1 MKSISI
7 LGAGWLGFSLG
18 EKLLQLNYEVNAS
31 STHVEKLSAFEQAGL
46 KPFLIQL
53 NDADEIDHS
62 FWTETLILSFP
73 PGKSGD
79 YSSYALKVEH
89 ILKQLPET
97 CKRVIMISSTSVYPK
112 KTGHWKED
120 QFFEAQTP
128 EAQSILDA
136 EKVVLSSNKQAIILR
151 LSGLVGYERNPA
163 RFGMS
168 RLPANEPVNMIHR
181 DDAIGVITRLLELE
195 HIEGIF
201 NVCAPI
207 HPNRQAFYEAGAKA
221 IGKENPNLQTSVDAL
236 ARTIDCEKLLAVT
249 QYFFQKENPLD
260 FWKDA

>member
-7 LGAGWLGFSLG
+7 FGAGWLGFSLS
-18 EKLLQLNYEVNAS
+18 EKFLQLNYQVNAS
-31 STHVEKLSAFEQAGL
+31 TTHAEKLSVFEQAGF

-53 NDADEIDHS
+53 NDSDEIDQT
-62 FWTETLILSFP
+62 FWTEILILSFP

-79 YSSYALKVEH
+79 YSSYAIKVEH

-120 QFFEAQTP
+120 EKFEAETP

-136 EKVVLSSNKQAIILR
+136 EEAVLSSNKNPVILR

-163 RFGMS
+163 RFGTS

-181 DDAIGVITRLLELE
+181 DDAVGVILRLLELE

-201 NVCAPI
+201 NVCAPM
-207 HPNRQAFYEAGAKA
+207 HPSRQAFYDAGAFA
-221 IGKENPNLQTSVDAL
+221 LGNESPNLQKIVDAL
-236 ARTIDCEKLLAVT
+236 TRTIDSEKLVSET
-249 QYFFQKENPLD
+249 QYVFLKENPLD
-260 FWKDA
+260 FWK

>member
-18 EKLLQLNYEVNAS
+18 EKLLQLNYQVNAS
-31 STHVEKLSAFEQAGL
+31 TTHAEKLSVFEQAGF

-53 NDADEIDHS
+53 NDAAEIDHC

-79 YSSYALKVEH
+79 YSSYAIKVEH

-97 CKRVIMISSTSVYPK
+97 CKRVILISSTSVYPK
-112 KTGHWKED
+112 KSGHWNED
-120 QFFEAQTP
+120 EKFEAETP
-128 EAQSILDA
+128 EAQSILNA
-136 EKVVLSSNKQAIILR
+136 EKAVLSSNKQAIILR

-163 RFGMS
+163 CFGTS

-181 DDAIGVITRLLELE
+181 DDAVGVILRLLELE
-195 HIEGIF
+195 SIQGIF
-201 NVCAPI
+201 NVCSPV
-207 HPNRQAFYEAGAKA
+207 HPSRQAFYEAGAKA
-221 IGKENPNLQTSVDAL
+221 MGIESPILQTSIDAL
-236 ARTIDCEKLLAVT
+236 TRTIDSEKLVSET
-249 QYFFQKENPLD
+249 QYVFQKENPIN
-260 FWKDA
+260 FWE

>member
-18 EKLLQLNYEVNAS
+18 EKLLHLKYQVNAS
-31 STHVEKLSAFEQAGL
+31 TTHVEKLSAFEQAGL
-46 KPFLIQL
+46 NPFLIQL
-53 NDADEIDHS
+53 DNADEIDES

-79 YSSYALKVEH
+79 YSSYAIKIKH
-89 ILKQLPET
+89 ILKQLPEM

-112 KTGHWKED
+112 KSGHWKED
-120 QFFEAQTP
+120 QLFEAETP
-128 EAQSILDA
+128 DAESILDA

-163 RFGMS
+163 RFGTS

-181 DDAIGVITRLLELE
+181 DDAFGVILRLLELE
-195 HIEGIF
+195 HMEGIF
-201 NVCAPI
+201 NVCAPM

-221 IGKENPNLQTSVDAL
+221 MGIESPNLQTSDDAL
-236 ARTIDCEKLLAVT
+236 IRTINSEKLVSET
-249 QYFFQKENPLD
+249 QYVFQKENPLD

>member
-7 LGAGWLGFSLG
+7 LGAGWLGFSLA
-18 EKLLQLNYEVNAS
+18 EQILHLNYQVNAS
-31 STHVEKLSAFEQAGL
+31 TTHVEKLSVFEQAGL

-53 NDADEIDHS
+53 NNADEIDQT

-79 YSSYALKVEH
+79 YSSYANKVEH

-97 CKRVIMISSTSVYPK
+97 CKQVIMISSTSVYPK
-112 KTGHWKED
+112 KTGHWKENEK
-120 QFFEAQTP
+120 FEAETP

-136 EKVVLSSNKQAIILR
+136 EEAVLSSNKQAIVLR
-151 LSGLVGYERNPA
+151 LSGLVGYDRNPA
-163 RFGMS
+163 RFGTS

-181 DDAIGVITRLLELE
+181 DDAIGVIIRLLELE
-195 HIEGIF
+195 HMEGIF
-201 NVCAPI
+201 NVCAPM
-207 HPNRQAFYEAGAKA
+207 HPNRQAFYGAGAA
-221 IGKENPNLQTSVDAL
+221 ALGVESPILQSSSSAL
-236 ARTIDCEKLLAVT
+236 TRTIDCRKLIAET
-249 QYFFQKENPLD
+249 QYVFQKENPLD

>member
-31 STHVEKLSAFEQAGL
+31 TTHVEKLLAFEQAGL

-53 NDADEIDHS
+53 NNAEEIDQT

-79 YSSYALKVEH
+79 YSSYAIKVKH

-112 KTGHWKED
+112 KSGHWNED
-120 QFFEAQTP
+120 QMFEAETP

-136 EKVVLSSNKQAIILR
+136 EQAVLTSNKQAIILR

-163 RFGMS
+163 RFGTS

-181 DDAIGVITRLLELE
+181 DDAIGVILRLLELE
-195 HIEGIF
+195 SIQGIF
-201 NVCAPI
+201 NGCSPV
-207 HPNRQAFYEAGAKA
+207 HPSRQAFYAAGAA
-221 IGKENPNLQTSVDAL
+221 ALGTESPSLQTSADAL
-236 ARTIDCEKLLAVT
+236 ARTIDSEKLIAAT
-249 QYFFQKENPLD
+249 QYVFQKANPLD
-260 FWKDA
+260 FWKDF

>member
-18 EKLLQLNYEVNAS
+18 EKLLQLNYQVNAS
-31 STHVEKLSAFEQAGL
+31 TTHVEKLSAFERAGL
-46 KPFLIQL
+46 KAFLIQL

-73 PGKSGD
+73 PGKSVD
-79 YSSYALKVEH
+79 CSSYAIKVEH
-89 ILKQLPET
+89 ILKQLPEL

-120 QFFEAQTP
+120 QMFEAETP

-136 EKVVLSSNKQAIILR
+136 EQAVLTSNKQAIILR

-163 RFGMS
+163 RFGTS

-181 DDAIGVITRLLELE
+181 DDAIGVILRLLELE
-195 HIEGIF
+195 SIQGIF
-201 NVCAPI
+201 NVCSPV
-207 HPNRQAFYEAGAKA
+207 HPSRQEFYEAGATA
-221 IGKENPNLQTSVDAL
+221 LGVESPNLQTSVDAL
-236 ARTIDCEKLLAVT
+236 TRTIDCEKLLAAT
-249 QYFFQKENPLD
+249 QYDFQKENPLD

>member
-18 EKLLQLNYEVNAS
+18 EKLLQLNYQVNAS
-31 STHVEKLSAFEQAGL
+31 TTHVEKLSAFEQAGL

-53 NDADEIDHS
+53 NDANEIDES

-79 YSSYALKVEH
+79 YSSYAIKVEH
-89 ILKQLPET
+89 ILKQLPEL

-112 KTGHWKED
+112 KSGHWKED
-120 QFFEAQTP
+120 QLFEAEAP

-136 EKVVLSSNKQAIILR
+136 EEAVLSSNKQAIILR

-163 RFGMS
+163 RFGTS

-181 DDAIGVITRLLELE
+181 DDAIGVIERLLE
-195 HIEGIF
+195 IENIQGIF
-201 NVCAPI
+201 NVCSPVHPSRQEFYTARAATLGVESPI
-207 HPNRQAFYEAGAKA
+207 
-221 IGKENPNLQTSVDAL
+221 LQISVDAL
-236 ARTIDCEKLLAVT
+236 TRTIDCEKLLAGT
-249 QYFFQKENPLD
+249 QYVFQKENPLD

>member
-7 LGAGWLGFSLG
+7 LGAGWLGFSLA
-18 EKLLQLNYEVNAS
+18 EKLLQLNYQVNAS
-31 STHVEKLSAFEQAGL
+31 TTHVEKLSTFEQAGL
-46 KPFLIQL
+46 NPFLIQL
-53 NDADEIDHS
+53 NDADKIDQS

-120 QFFEAQTP
+120 EKFEAETP

-136 EKVVLSSNKQAIILR
+136 EDAVLSSNKNSVILR

-163 RFGMS
+163 RFGTS

-181 DDAIGVITRLLELE
+181 DDAIGVIIRLLELE
-195 HIEGIF
+195 HMEGIF
-201 NVCAPI
+201 NVCSPK
-207 HPNRQAFYEAGAKA
+207 HPNRQAFYEAGAQA
-221 IGKENPNLQTSVDAL
+221 LGLEIPNLQTSSSAL
-236 ARTIDCEKLLAVT
+236 TRTIDSEKLVSET
-249 QYFFQKENPLD
+249 QYVFQKENPIN
-260 FWKDA
+260 FWE

>member
-7 LGAGWLGFSLG
+7 LGAGWLGFSLA

-31 STHVEKLSAFEQAGL
+31 TTHVENFSAFEQAGL
-46 KPFLIQL
+46 KPFLVQL

-79 YSSYALKVEH
+79 YSSYAIKVEN
-89 ILKQLPET
+89 ILKQLPEM

-120 QFFEAQTP
+120 QLFEAETH
-128 EAQSILDA
+128 EAESILNA
-136 EKVVLSSNKQAIILR
+136 EEAVLSSNKQAIILR

-163 RFGMS
+163 RFGTS

-181 DDAIGVITRLLELE
+181 DDAIGVILRLLELE
-195 HIEGIF
+195 HIQGIF
-201 NVCAPI
+201 NGCSPA
-207 HPNRQAFYEAGAKA
+207 HPSRQAFYTAGAKA
-221 IGKENPNLQTSVDAL
+221 LGVESPILQTSVDAL
-236 ARTIDCEKLLAVT
+236 TRTIDCEKLLALT
-249 QYFFQKENPLD
+249 QYAFQKENPLD

>member
-7 LGAGWLGFSLG
+7 LGAGWLGFSLA
-18 EKLLQLNYEVNAS
+18 EKLLQLNYQVNAS
-31 STHVEKLSAFEQAGL
+31 TTHAEKLSVFEQAGF

-53 NDADEIDHS
+53 NVADDIDQT
-62 FWTETLILSFP
+62 FWTEILILSFP

-79 YSSYALKVEH
+79 YSSYAIKVEH

-120 QFFEAQTP
+120 EKFEAETP

-136 EKVVLSSNKQAIILR
+136 EEAVLSSNKNPVILR

-163 RFGMS
+163 RFGTS

-181 DDAIGVITRLLELE
+181 DDAVGVILRLLELE

-201 NVCAPI
+201 NVCAPM
-207 HPNRQAFYEAGAKA
+207 HPSRQAFYDAGAFA
-221 IGKENPNLQTSVDAL
+221 LGNESPNLQKIVDAL
-236 ARTIDCEKLLAVT
+236 TRTIDSEKLVSET
-249 QYFFQKENPLD
+249 QYVFQKENPIN
-260 FWKDA
+260 FWE

>member
-18 EKLLQLNYEVNAS
+18 EKLLQLKYQVNAS
-31 STHVEKLSAFEQAGL
+31 TTHVEKLSAFDKAGL
-46 KPFLIQL
+46 KAFLIQL

-79 YSSYALKVEH
+79 YSSYSLKVEH
-89 ILKQLPET
+89 ILKQLPEK

-112 KTGHWKED
+112 KSGHWNED
-120 QFFEAQTP
+120 QMFEAKTP

-136 EKVVLSSNKQAIILR
+136 EEAVLASNKQAIILR

-163 RFGMS
+163 RFGTS

-181 DDAIGVITRLLELE
+181 DDAIGVIIRLLEME
-195 HIEGIF
+195 NIKGIF
-201 NVCAPI
+201 NVCSPV
-207 HPNRQAFYEAGAKA
+207 HPSRQAFYEAGAKEL
-221 IGKENPNLQTSVDAL
+221 GVESPNLQTSVDAL
-236 ARTIDCEKLLAVT
+236 SRTIDCEKLISKT
-249 QYFFQKENPLD
+249 QYVFQKENPLD

>member
-7 LGAGWLGFSLG
+7 LGAGWLGFSLA
-18 EKLLQLNYEVNAS
+18 EKLLQLNYQVNAS
-31 STHVEKLSAFEQAGL
+31 TTHVEKFSAFEQAGL
-46 KPFLIQL
+46 NPFLIQL
-53 NDADEIDHS
+53 NDVEEIDQS

-112 KTGHWKED
+112 KSGHWNEV
-120 QFFEAQTP
+120 QLFEAETP
-128 EAQSILDA
+128 EAQNILDA
-136 EKVVLSSNKQAIILR
+136 EKAVLSSNKQAIILR

-163 RFGMS
+163 RYGTS

-181 DDAIGVITRLLELE
+181 DDAVGVIMRMLELE
-195 HIEGIF
+195 NIEGIF
-201 NVCAPI
+201 NGCSPV
-207 HPNRQAFYEAGAKA
+207 HPSRQAFYEAGAKA
-221 IGKENPNLQTSVDAL
+221 MGIESPSLQTSIDAL
-236 ARTIDCEKLLAVT
+236 TRTIDSEKLVYET
-249 QYFFQKENPLD
+249 QYVFQKDNPIN
-260 FWKDA
+260 FWV

>member
-18 EKLLQLNYEVNAS
+18 EKLLQLNYQVNAS
-31 STHVEKLSAFEQAGL
+31 TTHVEKLSAFEQAGF

-53 NDADEIDHS
+53 NNADEIDEF
-62 FWTETLILSFP
+62 FWNETLILSFP

-79 YSSYALKVEH
+79 YSSYRLKVEH

-112 KTGHWKED
+112 KTGHWSED
-120 QFFEAQTP
+120 QFFEAETP

-136 EKVVLSSNKQAIILR
+136 EQAVLSSNKQAIILR
-151 LSGLVGYERNPA
+151 LSGLVGYDRNPA
-163 RFGMS
+163 RFGTS

-181 DDAIGVITRLLELE
+181 DDAIGVVLRLLELKN
-195 HIEGIF
+195 IQGIF
-201 NVCAPI
+201 NVCSPA
-207 HPNRQAFYEAGAKA
+207 HPGRQAFYEAGAKA
-221 IGKENPNLQTSVDAL
+221 MGIESPNLQTSDDAL
-236 ARTIDCEKLLAVT
+236 TRTIDSEKLVSET
-249 QYFFQKENPLD
+249 QYVFQKENPLD

>member
-1 MKSISI
+1 
-7 LGAGWLGFSLG
+7 
-18 EKLLQLNYEVNAS
+18 
-31 STHVEKLSAFEQAGL
+31 
-46 KPFLIQL
+46 
-53 NDADEIDHS
+53 
-62 FWTETLILSFP
+62 
-73 PGKSGD
+73 
-79 YSSYALKVEH
+79 
-89 ILKQLPET
+89 
-97 CKRVIMISSTSVYPK
+97 MISSTSVYPK

-120 QFFEAQTP
+120 QFFEAETP

-163 RFGMS
+163 RFGTS

-201 NVCAPI
+201 NGCSPM
-207 HPNRQAFYEAGAKA
+207 HPNRQAFYTAGAA
-221 IGKENPNLQTSVDAL
+221 ALGVESPNLQTSVDAL
-236 ARTIDCEKLLAVT
+236 ARTIDCEKLLAAT
-249 QYFFQKENPLD
+249 QYDFQKENPLD

>member
-18 EKLLQLNYEVNAS
+18 EKLLQLKYQVNAS
-31 STHVEKLSAFEQAGL
+31 TTHVEKLSAFEQAGL

-53 NDADEIDHS
+53 NNADEINHS

-79 YSSYALKVEH
+79 YSSYKFKVER

-112 KTGHWKED
+112 KSGHWKEN
-120 QFFEAQTP
+120 QLFEAETP
-128 EAQSILDA
+128 EAEIILDA

-163 RFGMS
+163 RFGTS
-168 RLPANEPVNMIHR
+168 KLPANEPVNMIHR
-181 DDAIGVITRLLELE
+181 DDAIGVILRLLELE

-201 NVCAPI
+201 NVCSPV
-207 HPNRQAFYEAGAKA
+207 HPSRQAFYTAGAA
-221 IGKENPNLQTSVDAL
+221 ALGEESPILQTRIDAL
-236 ARTIDCEKLLAVT
+236 VRTIDCQKLIAET
-249 QYFFQKENPLD
+249 QYVFQKENPLD

>member
-18 EKLLQLNYEVNAS
+18 EKLLQLNYQVNAS
-31 STHVEKLSAFEQAGL
+31 TTQVEKFSAFEKAGL
-46 KPFLIQL
+46 KAFLIQL
-53 NDADEIDHS
+53 SDADEIDHS

-79 YSSYALKVEH
+79 YSSYAIKVEN
-89 ILKQLPET
+89 ILMQLPEM

-112 KTGHWKED
+112 KSGHWNED
-120 QFFEAQTP
+120 QMLVAETP
-128 EAQSILDA
+128 EAESILDA
-136 EKVVLSSNKQAIILR
+136 EEAVLASNKQAIILR

-163 RFGMS
+163 RFGTS

-181 DDAIGVITRLLELE
+181 DDAVGLIIRLLELE

-201 NVCAPI
+201 NVCSPV
-207 HPNRQAFYEAGAKA
+207 HPSRQAFYTAGAKYLGVESP
-221 IGKENPNLQTSVDAL
+221 ILQTSVDAIT
-236 ARTIDCEKLLAVT
+236 RTIDCEKLLAAT
-249 QYFFQKENPLD
+249 QYVFQKENPLD

>member
-18 EKLLQLNYEVNAS
+18 EKLLQLKYQVNAS
-31 STHVEKLSAFEQAGL
+31 TIHVEKLSAFERAGL
-46 KPFLIQL
+46 KAFLIQL

-79 YSSYALKVEH
+79 YSSYAIKVEH

-112 KTGHWKED
+112 KSGHWNED
-120 QFFEAQTP
+120 QMLVAETP
-128 EAQSILDA
+128 ETESILEA
-136 EKVVLSSNKQAIILR
+136 EEAVLASNKQAIILR

-163 RFGMS
+163 RFGTS

-181 DDAIGVITRLLELE
+181 DDAVGLIIHLLELE

-201 NVCAPI
+201 NVCSPV
-207 HPNRQAFYEAGAKA
+207 HPSRQAFYTAGAEYLGVESP
-221 IGKENPNLQTSVDAL
+221 ILQTSVDPL
-236 ARTIDCEKLLAVT
+236 TRTIDCEKLLAAT
-249 QYFFQKENPLD
+249 QYVFQKENPLD

>member
-18 EKLLQLNYEVNAS
+18 EKLLQLNYQVNAS
-31 STHVEKLSAFEQAGL
+31 TTQVEKLSAFERAGL
-46 KPFLIQL
+46 KAFLIQL

-79 YSSYALKVEH
+79 YSSYAIKVEH

-97 CKRVIMISSTSVYPK
+97 CQRVIMISSTSVYPK

-120 QFFEAQTP
+120 QLFEAETP
-128 EAQSILDA
+128 EAQSILNA
-136 EKVVLSSNKQAIILR
+136 EEAVLSSNKQAIILR
-151 LSGLVGYERNPA
+151 LSGLVGYDRNPA
-163 RFGMS
+163 RFGTS

-181 DDAIGVITRLLELE
+181 DDAIGVIIRMLELE
-195 HIEGIF
+195 YIEGIF
-201 NVCAPI
+201 NVCAPM

-221 IGKENPNLQTSVDAL
+221 MGIESPNLQTCDDAL
-236 ARTIDCEKLLAVT
+236 TRTIDCEKLVSET
-249 QYFFQKENPLD
+249 QYVFQKENPLD
-260 FWKDA
+260 FWKVA

>member
-18 EKLLQLNYEVNAS
+18 EKLLQLNYQVNAS
-31 STHVEKLSAFEQAGL
+31 TTHAEKLSVFEQAGF

-53 NDADEIDHS
+53 NDAAEIDQT

-79 YSSYALKVEH
+79 YSSYAIKVEH

-120 QFFEAQTP
+120 QLFDAETP
-128 EAQSILDA
+128 EAQSILNA
-136 EKVVLSSNKQAIILR
+136 EEAVLSSNKQAIILR
-151 LSGLVGYERNPA
+151 LSGLVGYDRNPA
-163 RFGMS
+163 RFGTS

-181 DDAIGVITRLLELE
+181 DDAIGVIIRLLELE

-201 NVCAPI
+201 NVCSPA
-207 HPNRQAFYEAGAKA
+207 HPSRQSFYEAGAKA
-221 IGKENPNLQTSVDAL
+221 MGIESPSLQTSIDAL
-236 ARTIDCEKLLAVT
+236 KRTIDCRKLIAET
-249 QYFFQKENPLD
+249 QYVFQKENPLD
-260 FWKDA
+260 FWKVA